1 MSILEGSNYD
11 RVNDYGSVKISLAR
25 PHDIRSWSFGEVKK
39 PETINYRTYRPEKDG
54 LFCERIFGPEKD
66 WECACGKYRGMKYK
80 GMICD
85 RCGVKVT
92 HSRVRRKRMGH
103 IELAAPIVHI
113 WFFKAMPSRLGSL
126 LAMKTS
132 SLEKVIYFQDY
143 VVVDPGET
151 ALQPQQLLTEEEYR
165 AAREQYGEGSFDAD
179 MGADAIRKLLSGLDL
194 VKLSEDLRVELK
206 ETGSKQ
212 KAKDLINRLKTVE
225 AIRDSDNKPEWMVL
239 DVIPVIPPDL
249 RPLVLLDSGNF
260 ATSDLNDLYR
270 RIINRNNRLKK
281 LVDLNAPEVI
291 IRNEKRMLQQS
302 VDALFDNNRCKRPVL
317 GSSNRPLKSLTD
329 MIKGKQGRFRENLLG
344 KRVDYSARSV
354 IVVGPRL
361 KLHQCGLPKKIA
373 LELYQPF
380 IIRRLKEL
388 GHADTIKS
396 AKKMLERKDE
406 EVWDILEEVITNHPV
421 LLNRAPTL
429 HRMGIQAFEPTLVE
443 GNAINLHPLVC
454 KGFNADFDG
463 DQMAV
468 HLPLSIEAQVEAHTL
483 MMSTHN
489 IFSPSNGSPIISPS
503 QDVVMGSYYLTMN
516 VPESKGDGMV
526 FSSMEEVET
535 AYAAGTVGTHARI
548 TVRLPKSRCLREEM
562 NERGSNGKRIE
573 TTVGRVIFNM
583 ILPQGMPFYNVSL
596 KSSELARVISDSYEF
611 IGRRA
616 TIELLD
622 DMNQI
627 GFRQA
632 TLSGLSFGTDDL
644 ITPDTKT
651 KIIGDAEKTV
661 LKFNKLFQR
670 GVITEVE
677 RYNQVL
683 DAWTHAREQ
692 ITEEMMAGL
701 KADFRDGGYVNPVYL
716 MAHSGARG
724 GVEQMR
730 QLGGMRGLMAKPSGK
745 IIETPIKANFR
756 EGLTVLEYFSS
767 THGARKGLADTA
779 LKTADSGYLTRK
791 LADVAQNVVVTIE
804 DCGTTQGI
812 TKGIIYRGEKVEV
825 GLAESIKG
833 RVSRANIVNP
843 ITDEVIVAENELI
856 TMDIARKIEE
866 LGLEKIQVRSP
877 MTCDA
882 ALGVCR
888 KCYGMD
894 LSTGSMV
901 EEGMAVGIIG
911 AQSIGEPG
919 TQLTMRT
926 FHIGGVGQRDVQDSD
941 IKAKKGGIAKFAR
954 LKIVRNDAGQQLV
967 LARNGEIALVDERGR
982 EVEKYEI
989 PSGATIR
996 VEEDQEV
1003 KAGDTV
1009 CEWDPHSIPI
1019 LAETGGKI
1027 RYEDLIDGE
1036 TIRGELDP
1044 SGKTRFVVME
1054 HKGDLHPQIV
1064 VEDPADGKIL
1074 DFYYMPE
1081 RAHLEVSEGDMITP
1095 GALVAKTP
1103 REASGT
1109 QDITGG
1115 LPRVTEIFEARKPKD
1130 PAVIAEI
1137 DGVVEILGEKK
1148 RGKRS
1153 IIVRSETG
1161 IEREHLVTHSKHLR
1175 VHAGDTVRA
1184 GEALVDGPLVPH
1196 DILRISG
1203 EEAVQQYLTREIQN
1217 VYRSQRVEI
1226 NDKHIEIIV
1235 SQMLRKVRIESP
1247 GDTDL
1252 LPGSVIDKFDFRQAN
1267 EALTKCLR
1275 ITTQGD
1281 SEFSEGTIVPKS
1293 VLEQA
1298 NAQIEALGGEI
1309 AKGAKPKMAT
1319 ASTQLLGITKASVQ
1333 SSSFISAASFQETT
1347 KVLTEAALGGRT
1359 DNLVGLKE
1367 NVILGHLIPAG
1378 TGFHSIQEAE
1388 VRIHAAAL
1396 EELAAEKERV
1406 LERSFPLLE
1415 SALQGGGTAAPA
1427 TNGDAAPAV
1436 PQEPVAAPEVTGS
1449 LDALLGM
1456 GGEVPG
1462 ETPPSEPEAP
1472 MVEPPLAEPQA
1483 YEPPPVSEAPPIVDP
1498 LTSAEPPQVDPEEPG
1513 NPPETL

>member
-1 MSILEGSNYD
+1 MAVSIVEGSYD
-11 RVNDYGSVKISLAR
+11 RINDYASVKISLAR

-66 WECACGKYRGMKYK
+66 WECSCGKYRGMKYK

-113 WFFKAMPSRLGSL
+113 WFFKAMPSRLGNL
-126 LAMKTS
+126 LALKTTS
-132 SLEKVIYFQDY
+132 MEKIIYFQDY
-143 VVVDPGET
+143 VVVEPGDTTLEKG
-151 ALQPQQLLTEEEYR
+151 QLLTEEEYR
-165 AAREQYGEGSFDAD
+165 QAKTQYGDGAFEAD
-179 MGADAIRKLLSGLDL
+179 MGADAVRRLLQGLDL
-194 VKLSEDLRVELK
+194 VTLSKKLRQDLA

-212 KAKDLINRLKTVE
+212 KAKELINRLKIAE
-225 AIRDSDNKPEWMVL
+225 AIRDSDNKPEWMVM

-354 IVVGPRL
+354 IVVGPSL
-361 KLHQCGLPKKIA
+361 YLHQCGLPKKIA
-373 LELYQPF
+373 LELFQPF

-396 AKKMLERKDE
+396 AKKMLERKDA
-406 EVWDILEEVITNHPV
+406 EVWDILEEVIRNHPV

-429 HRMGIQAFEPTLVE
+429 HRMGIQAFEPVLVE
-443 GNAINLHPLVC
+443 GNAIRLHPLVC

-483 MMSTHN
+483 MLSVHN
-489 IFSPSNGSPIISPS
+489 IFSPANGAPIISPS
-503 QDVVMGSYYLTMN
+503 QDVVMGCYYVTVAL
-516 VPESKGDGMV
+516 PDRKGEGMQ
-526 FSSMEEVET
+526 FSSLEEVHL
-535 AYAAGTVGTHARI
+535 AFAQGVLDTHARI
-548 TVRLPKSRCLREEM
+548 QVRLSAG
-562 NERGSNGKRIE
+562 RGVKTE
-573 TTVGRVIFNM
+573 TSDDLVMPEGLVDTTTGRVLFNDC
-583 ILPQGMPFYNVSL
+583 LPEGMPYYNLPMRSGD
-596 KSSELARVISDSYEF
+596 LARVISDCYQ
-611 IGRRA
+611 ILGRGA
-616 TIELLD
+616 TIMLLD
-622 DMNQI
+622 DMNRT
-627 GFRQA
+627 GFREA
-632 TLSGLSFGTDDL
+632 TRSGLSFATDDL
-644 ITPDTKT
+644 ITPANKT
-651 KIIGDAEKTV
+651 QIIAESEKKV
-661 LKFNKLFQR
+661 IKVNKLYQR
-670 GVITEVE
+670 GIITEGE

-692 ITEEMMAGL
+692 ITSEMVAEME
-701 KADFRDGGYVNPVYL
+701 ADYRRPGYINPVYL

-724 GVEQMR
+724 GVEQIR
-730 QLGGMRGLMAKPSGK
+730 QLAGMRGLMAKPSGK

-756 EGLTVLEYFSS
+756 EGLSVLEYFSS

-812 TKGIIYRGEKVEV
+812 TKGVIYRGEKVEV
-825 GLAESIKG
+825 KLADVIRG
-833 RVSRANIVNP
+833 RTCRTNIVNP
-843 ITDEVIVAENELI
+843 ITDEVIVADSGLI
-856 TMDIARKIEE
+856 TAEVGRRIEE

-877 MTCDA
+877 MTCEA
-882 ALGVCR
+882 TLGVCR

-894 LSTGSMV
+894 MSTGSQV
-901 EEGMAVGIIG
+901 EVGMAVGIIG

-926 FHIGGVGQRDVQDSD
+926 FHIGGTANRAVEDNE
-941 IKAKKGGIAKFAR
+941 IKCKKGGKARYTR
-954 LKIVRNDAGQQLV
+954 LKVVTNDEGQNVV
-967 LARNGEIALVDERGR
+967 LSRNGEITLLDPKGR
-982 EVEKYEI
+982 ELEKYDVPTGAILAVDDGGEI
-989 PSGATIR
+989 
-996 VEEDQEV
+996 
-1003 KAGDTV
+1003 KAGGIV
-1009 CEWDPHSIPI
+1009 CQWDPHSIPI
-1019 LAETGGKI
+1019 IAEVGGKI
-1027 RYEDLIDGE
+1027 RYEDVIDGE
-1036 TIRGELDP
+1036 TMRQEKDP
-1044 SGKTRFVVME
+1044 SGHLRRMIVE
-1054 HKGDLHPQIV
+1054 HKGEFHPQV
-1064 VEDPADGKIL
+1064 VLEDAEGKIL
-1074 DFYYMPE
+1074 DFYYLPE
-1081 RAHLEVSEGDMITP
+1081 RAYIEVNEGDQITP
-1095 GALVAKTP
+1095 GTVVAKTP
-1103 REASGT
+1103 REAGGT

-1137 DGVVEILGEKK
+1137 DGTVELLSEKK
-1148 RGKRS
+1148 RGKRT
-1153 IIVRSETG
+1153 IVVRNESG
-1161 IEREHLVTHSKHLR
+1161 IEREHLVTHGKHLR
-1175 VHAGDTVRA
+1175 VHAGDFVRA

-1203 EEAVQQYLTREIQN
+1203 EEAVQQYLVREIQN

-1235 SQMLRKVRIESP
+1235 GQMLRKVRVENP
-1247 GDTDL
+1247 GDTSL
-1252 LPGSVIDKFDFRQAN
+1252 LPGNVLDKFEFRGAN
-1267 EALTKCLR
+1267 KELGKCLK
-1275 ITTQGD
+1275 ISEKGD
-1281 SEFSEGTIVPKS
+1281 SDFELGMIVPKDA
-1293 VLEQA
+1293 LEQV
-1298 NAQIEALGGEI
+1298 NSQIEALGGEI
-1309 AKGAKPKMAT
+1309 AKGSKPKSAT

-1347 KVLTEAALGGRT
+1347 KVLTEAALAGKIDR
-1359 DNLVGLKE
+1359 LVGLKE
-1367 NVILGHLIPAG
+1367 NVILGHLVPAG
-1378 TGFHSIQEAE
+1378 TGFRTYQNAE
-1388 VRIHAAAL
+1388 VRIRPEAL
-1396 EELAAEKERV
+1396 EALSAETDRV
-1406 LERSFPLLE
+1406 LARSFPLLDAAISE
-1415 SALQGGGTAAPA
+1415 DNGSQPTAA
-1427 TNGDAAPAV
+1427 
-1436 PQEPVAAPEVTGS
+1436 S
-1449 LDALLGM
+1449 L
-1456 GGEVPG
+1456 
-1462 ETPPSEPEAP
+1462 PEAP
-1472 MVEPPLAEPQA
+1472 SMAVEAATPA
-1483 YEPPPVSEAPPIVDP
+1483 PVAPAAPVEAPQSLDS
-1498 LTSAEPPQVDPEEPG
+1498 LLGDGGEASEGESAEKPSEGE
-1513 NPPETL
+1513 

>member
-1 MSILEGSNYD
+1 MSVAETSYD
-11 RVNDYGSVKISLAR
+11 RINDYTSVKISLAR

-103 IELAAPIVHI
+103 IELAAPVVHI
-113 WFFKAMPSRLGSL
+113 WFFKAMPSRLGNL
-126 LAMKTS
+126 LAMKTT

-143 VVVDPGET
+143 VVVDPKDT
-151 ALQPQQLLTEEEYR
+151 PLKRQQLLTEEEYR
-165 AAREQYGEGSFDAD
+165 QAREQHGDGSFDAD
-179 MGADAIRKLLSGLDL
+179 MGAEAVRKLLGHLDL
-194 VKLSEDLRVELK
+194 VKLSVDLRKDLV

-212 KAKDLINRLKTVE
+212 KAKDLINRLKIAE
-225 AIRDSDNKPEWMVL
+225 SIRDSDNKPEWMVL

-354 IVVGPRL
+354 IVVGPNL
-361 KLHQCGLPKKIA
+361 QLHRCGLPKKIA
-373 LELYQPF
+373 LELFQPF

-396 AKKMLERKDE
+396 AKKMLERKDA
-406 EVWDILEEVITNHPV
+406 EVWDILEEVIRNHPV

-429 HRMGIQAFEPTLVE
+429 HRMGIQAFEPILVE
-443 GNAINLHPLVC
+443 GNAIKLHPLVC

-483 MMSTHN
+483 MMSIHN
-489 IFSPSNGSPIISPS
+489 IFSPANGNPIISPS
-503 QDVVMGSYYLTMN
+503 QDIVMGCYYITMGL
-516 VPESKGDGMV
+516 PPGHKGEGMI
-526 FSSMEEVET
+526 FASMEEVQL
-535 AYAAGTVGTHARI
+535 AYALGKVQTHTRI
-548 TVRLPKSRCLREEM
+548 KVKLPPNRRLKTDGEAAKP
-562 NERGSNGKRIE
+562 GAIIE
-573 TTVGRVIFNM
+573 TTVGRVTFNM
-583 ILPQGMPFYNVSL
+583 ILPEGMAYYNL
-596 KSSELARVISDSYEF
+596 AMRSSELAKVISDCYQ
-611 IGRRA
+611 ILGRRY
-616 TIELLD
+616 TIALLD
-622 DMNQI
+622 DMNKL
-627 GFRQA
+627 GFRSS
-632 TLSGLSFGTDDL
+632 TRSGLSFATDDL
-644 ITPDTKT
+644 ITPASKT
-651 KIIGDAEKTV
+651 KIIQDAEREV
-661 LKFNKLFQR
+661 LKKNKLYQR
-670 GVITEVE
+670 GIITEGE

-683 DAWTHAREQ
+683 DAWTHAREL
-692 ITEEMMAGL
+692 ITAEMMGEL
-701 KADFRDGGYVNPVYL
+701 ENDHRRHGYVNPIFL

-724 GVEQMR
+724 GVEQIR
-730 QLGGMRGLMAKPSGK
+730 QLAGMRGLMAKPSGK

-791 LADVAQNVVVTIE
+791 LADVAQNVVVTQE

-812 TKGIIYRGEKVEV
+812 TKGVIYRGEKVEV
-825 GLAESIKG
+825 RLADSIRG
-833 RVSRANIVNP
+833 RVSRQNIVNP
-843 ITDEVIVAENELI
+843 ITDEIIVRENELV
-856 TMDIARKIEE
+856 TWKIAHRIEE
-866 LGLEKIQVRSP
+866 LGLEKIQVRSA
-877 MTCDA
+877 MTCEA
-882 ALGVCR
+882 TLGLCR
-888 KCYGMD
+888 LCYGMD
-894 LSTGSMV
+894 LSNGTMV
-901 EEGMAVGIIG
+901 EEGMAVGIIA

-926 FHIGGVGQRDVQDSD
+926 FHIGGVGQRHLEDKD
-941 IKAKKGGIAKFAR
+941 IRAKREGIAQFTR
-954 LKIVRNDAGQQLV
+954 LKVVKSDAGEQVV
-967 LARNGEIALVDERGR
+967 LTRNGEIVLLDPKGR
-982 EVEKYEI
+982 ELEKYEI
-989 PSGATIR
+989 PAGAKLL
-996 VEEDQEV
+996 VEENKMV
-1003 KAGDTV
+1003 KAGQII

-1019 LAETGGKI
+1019 LAEVGGKV
-1027 RYEDLIDGE
+1027 RYEDVISGE
-1036 TIRGELDP
+1036 TMRLEKDP
-1044 SGKTRFVVME
+1044 SGHERTMIIE

-1064 VEDPADGKIL
+1064 LEGEDGKPL
-1074 DFYYMPE
+1074 DFCYLPE
-1081 RAHLEVSEGDMITP
+1081 KAYIEVKEGQIISAGT
-1095 GALVAKTP
+1095 VIAKTP
-1103 REASGT
+1103 REVAGT

-1137 DGVVEILGEKK
+1137 DGKVELLGEKR
-1148 RGKRS
+1148 RGKRT
-1153 IIVRSETG
+1153 IIVRSDSG
-1161 IEREHLVTHSKHLR
+1161 IEREHLVSHGKHLR
-1175 VHAGDTVRA
+1175 VHAGDFVRA

-1196 DILRISG
+1196 DILRVSG
-1203 EEAVQQYLTREIQN
+1203 EEAVQHYLTREIQN

-1226 NDKHIEIIV
+1226 DDKHIEIIV
-1235 SQMLRKVRIESP
+1235 AQMLRKVKIEDP
-1247 GDTDL
+1247 GDSTL
-1252 LPGSVIDKFDFRQAN
+1252 LPGIVMDKFEFRVAN
-1267 EALTKCLR
+1267 QQLLKCVR
-1275 ITTQGD
+1275 ISDRGD
-1281 SEFSEGTIVPKS
+1281 SDFAEGSIVPKDA
-1293 VLEQA
+1293 LEQI
-1298 NAQIEALGGEI
+1298 NAQIEALGGKP
-1309 AKGAKPKMAT
+1309 AKGSRPKLAS

-1347 KVLTEAALGGRT
+1347 KVLTEAALAGKV

-1378 TGFHSIQEAE
+1378 TGFKTFQDSE
-1388 VRIHAAAL
+1388 VRIRPQAL
-1396 EELAAEKERV
+1396 EALTGAPEK
-1406 LERSFPLLE
+1406 LILQSFPLLE
-1415 SALQGGGTAAPA
+1415 DAGKDGNGSAGDSHPAPMETPKSLEELLGGGPAADGD
-1427 TNGDAAPAV
+1427 NG
-1436 PQEPVAAPEVTGS
+1436 
-1449 LDALLGM
+1449 
-1456 GGEVPG
+1456 
-1462 ETPPSEPEAP
+1462 
-1472 MVEPPLAEPQA
+1472 
-1483 YEPPPVSEAPPIVDP
+1483 
-1498 LTSAEPPQVDPEEPG
+1498 
-1513 NPPETL
+1513 